1 MKHPLLFAIV
11 LAIGLTSCITK
22 PTYIT
27 EVHLAEGATLTNE
40 IIVDKPMDI
49 KPATQLDLDLIPS
62 I

>member
-1 MKHPLLFAIV
+1 MRHLLFAIV

-27 EVHLAEGATLTNE
+27 EVNMAEGATMNTE
-40 IIVDKPMDI
+40 IVVDKPMDV